1 MKNTKELFAA
11 RLAYLREKRGYTQ
24 EKLAEMVGRS
34 TNHISKIETAGA
46 NPSFEL
52 IVMLSNALNV
62 EIKELFNFDSLED
75 ITYIKSKFKEYLK
88 KPDESHLKILYKIH
102 KDLIN

>member
-11 RLAYLREKRGYTQ
+11 RLAYLREKRGFTQ

-62 EIKELFNFDSLED
+62 EIKELFNFDSLQD
-75 ITYIKSKFKEYLK
+75 INCIKSEFRNYLK
-88 KPDESHLKILYKIH
+88 NPDEKHLKMLYKIH
-102 KDLIN
+102 KDLLN